1 MKIGIVV
8 AMEKELLPLVKL
20 LGEYKKESIYMNDVY
35 TFTESPDVIAV
46 KSGIG
51 EIQAATAALLL
62 IERYGA
68 ERILNYGFVGSYDE
82 SLNVGDIVNITGV
95 FHCDMDLQCAGKP
108 AGMYDE
114 FDFTEFKIDSDF
126 ISGFKTMKLSSSDRF
141 LEDGP
146 ERDEIIKTFGKN
158 VADMEGAGIAVI
170 CHKAGIPCSFLK
182 CVSNTVTQSFD
193 DYYQFSINGIKE
205 CAKEIFKL
213 AKGK

>member
-35 TFTESPDVIAV
+35 AFTEYPDVIAV

-51 EIQAATAALLL
+51 EIQAAAATLLL

-82 SLNVGDIVNITGV
+82 SLNVGDIVNV
-95 FHCDMDLQCAGKP
+95 SSVVHCDMDLQCAGKP
-108 AGMYDE
+108 AGQYDE
-114 FDFTEFKIDSDF
+114 FDFTEFKADSDF
-126 ISGFKTMKLSSSDRF
+126 IEGFRKMKLSSSDRF

-146 ERDEIIKTFGKN
+146 ERDGIITAFGKN
-158 VADMEGAGIAVI
+158 VADMEGAGIAVV

-182 CVSNTVTQSFD
+182 CVSNTPKQSFD
-193 DYYQFSINGIKE
+193 DYYQFSINGIEE
-205 CAKEIFKL
+205 CVKEIFKL
-213 AKGK
+213 VKGK